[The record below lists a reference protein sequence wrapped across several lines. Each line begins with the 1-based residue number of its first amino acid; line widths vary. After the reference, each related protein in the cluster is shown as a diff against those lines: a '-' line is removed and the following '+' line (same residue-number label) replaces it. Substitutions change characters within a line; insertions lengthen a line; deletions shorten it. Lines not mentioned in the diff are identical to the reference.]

1 MHSNA
6 SGSASGGAPRL
17 LVLMGQSPFDP
28 SSGAAQSMRSTA
40 TLLARSGWAV
50 RCLATTATANGSE
63 NVELLLHRFGG
74 ALQRKNGVLLG
85 QLDRVEYQL
94 FPVQPNRGRD
104 WQQDVGAA
112 FNHCYAKLLSDW
124 RPQVLLTCGGAP
136 EDAERREQARA
147 AGVRVVFALH
157 GLDYLSPDAPESMRE
172 TVYEPQYLL
181 APSQFM
187 ASAYERVLGRPVD
200 VLPPPI
206 DWADVLAPKR
216 SPVFVTF
223 VNPEPANGL
232 MFIATLAA
240 RLGRERPDVPLHI
253 IEGRGK
259 AAHFIAAGSRAGIDL
274 AHLPNIRISPGGVR
288 PKDIFAS
295 ARLLLMPSV
304 RDEASGRL
312 AIEAMVNGVPALV
325 SDRGGLAEIVGAA
338 GTALPLPDD
347 LTVDTRQPVAHA
359 AVQCWLDLLLRLVDE
374 PALYDEFSERA
385 RAEAIRRF
393 HPDTLVGMYK
403 RYFDRVGINQD

>member
-17 LVLMGQSPFDP
+17 LLLMGQSPFDP

-40 TLLARSGWAV
+40 TLLARAGWAV
-50 RCLATTATANGSE
+50 RCLATTATENGSE

-74 ALQRKNGVLLG
+74 ALQRKSGVLLG

-94 FPVQPNRGRD
+94 FAVQPNRGRD
-104 WQQDVGAA
+104 WQQDVGVAY
-112 FNHCYAKLLSDW
+112 NHCYAKLLADW
-124 RPQVLLTCGGAP
+124 QPQVLLTFGGDA

-157 GLDYLSPDAPESMRE
+157 NLAYLHPDAPESARE
-172 TVYEPQYLL
+172 AMYEPQYLL

-187 ASAYERVLGRPVD
+187 ASAYERALGRPVD

-206 DWADVLAPKR
+206 DWADLLAPKR

-223 VNPEPANGL
+223 VNPEPAKGL
-232 MFIATLAA
+232 MFMATLAA
-240 RLGRERPDVPLHI
+240 RLGRERPDVPLLI

-259 AAHFIAAGSRAGIDL
+259 AEHFLAAGWRAGVDL
-274 AHLPNIRISPGGVR
+274 ARMPNILISPGGVR
-288 PKDIFAS
+288 PKDIFAN
-295 ARLLLMPSV
+295 ARVLLMPSV
-304 RDEASGRL
+304 WDEPAGRL

-325 SDRGGLAEIVGAA
+325 SDRGGLAEMVGAA
-338 GTALPLPDD
+338 GTALPVPAD
-347 LTVDTRQPVAHA
+347 LTMDTRQPVPHA
-359 AVQCWLDLLLRLVDE
+359 AVQRWLDLLLRLVDE
-374 PALYDEFSERA
+374 PALYDEFAERA
-385 RAEAIRRF
+385 RDEAALRF
-393 HPDTLVGMYK
+393 HPDTLAQQYK
-403 RYFDRVGINQD
+403 RYFDRVGIDQD